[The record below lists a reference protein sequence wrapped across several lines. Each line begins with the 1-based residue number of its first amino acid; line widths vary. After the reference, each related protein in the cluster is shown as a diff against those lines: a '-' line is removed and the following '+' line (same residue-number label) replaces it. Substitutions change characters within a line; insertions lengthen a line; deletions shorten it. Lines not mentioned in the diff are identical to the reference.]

1 MSQFELNDKVA
12 IVTGGGGTSHG
23 IGSCIAQTLAS
34 AGAKVAVVG
43 RTQAPLDQV
52 VSLIKA
58 QGGEAISI
66 VADVTNPAAVES
78 MVEQVK
84 SALGHIDILVNS
96 AGGSSFG
103 NPEDI
108 APEDWTDCLALNLNG
123 TFFCS
128 AAVAKEMIAQQ
139 SGKIINI
146 GSSSGIKGEE
156 HAAHYAAAKAA
167 VINLTRS
174 LAISWAVHNIN
185 VNCIS
190 PGSVEVPDHDIPD
203 MPDEEYAK
211 QQKLQSVEGGKPL
224 TLPGKPQDIANSV
237 LFFASAGSDG
247 MTGENLVV
255 RGSEWA
261 SAYA

>member
-1 MSQFELNDKVA
+1 MSQFGLNEKVA
-12 IVTGGGGTSHG
+12 IVTGGGGSAHG
-23 IGSCIAQTLAS
+23 IGSCIARTLAC

-52 VSLIKA
+52 VSDIRS
-58 QGGEAISI
+58 QGGEAIGVI
-66 VADVTNPAAVES
+66 ADVTDTAAVKN
-78 MVEQVK
+78 MVAQVK
-84 SALGHIDILVNS
+84 SAWGRIDILVNS

-108 APEDWTDCLALNLNG
+108 TGEDWSACLELNLNG

-128 AAVAKEMIAQQ
+128 TAVAREMMAQQ

-156 HAAHYAAAKAA
+156 NAAHYAAAKAA
-167 VINLTRS
+167 IINLTRS
-174 LAISWAVHNIN
+174 LATSWAIHNIH
-185 VNCIS
+185 VNCVS
-190 PGSVEVPDHDIPD
+190 PGSVEVPDHGIPN
-203 MPDEEYAK
+203 MPDGEYARRK
-211 QQKLQSVEGGKPL
+211 ELQSVEGAGAL
-224 TLPGKPQDIANSV
+224 ALPGNPQDIANSV
-237 LFFASAGSDG
+237 VFFASAGSDG

-261 SAYA
+261 SAYV

>member
-1 MSQFELNDKVA
+1 MSQFELNDKIA

-23 IGSCIAQTLAS
+23 IGRCIAQTLAS

-43 RTQAPLDQV
+43 RNQAPLDQV
-52 VSLIKA
+52 VSEIQS
-58 QGGEAISI
+58 QGGEAIGI
-66 VADVTNPAAVES
+66 TADITDPSAVEN
-78 MVEQVK
+78 MVGQVK
-84 SALGHIDILVNS
+84 EAYGRIDILVNS
-96 AGGSSFG
+96 AGGSSFD

-108 APEDWTDCLALNLNG
+108 TAEEWTKCLALNLNG

-128 AAVAKEMIAQQ
+128 AAVGKEMITQQ

-156 HAAHYAAAKAA
+156 NAAHYAAAKAA
-167 VINLTRS
+167 IINLTRS

-190 PGSVEVPDHDIPD
+190 PGSVEVPDHEIRN
-203 MPDEEYAK
+203 MPDEEYVK
-211 QQKLQSVEGGKPL
+211 RQGLQSVEGAKPL
-224 TLPGKPQDIANSV
+224 SLPGTPQDIANSV
-237 LFFASAGSDG
+237 VFFASAGSDG